1 MIKFKTIFRSFPR
14 DILILVYI
22 FRITYKRFLL
32 NKKKFVRIS
41 VRKCGYITEKCS
53 FCQEKFEILHANVE
67 LFKLFFTS
75 YLVENK
81 KRKC

>member
-41 VRKCGYITEKCS
+41 VRKCGYITEKFS
-53 FCQEKFEILHANVE
+53 FCQEEFEILHANVE